1 MLHKCLIGVP
11 RSKLMKIKLITT
23 ASTYLMFV
31 HSLFLL
37 QLYQG
42 SINPCTLNST
52 GQFWCNEHQFA
63 LANIYSTTTCKNEEK
78 HSINTFQSLDLLIS
92 STICSFI
99 YLLGESAKR
108 SAVDPSLQ
116 LGDNE
121 DGDLFTP

>member
-63 LANIYSTTTCKNEEK
+63 LANIYSTTMCKNEEK
-78 HSINTFQSLDLLIS
+78 HSSINTFQSLDQLIS
-92 STICSFI
+92 STAYTYWGS
-99 YLLGESAKR
+99 LLR
-108 SAVDPSLQ
+108 DQQ
-116 LGDNE
+116 LIPHYNWETTRTVTFSPLD
-121 DGDLFTP
+121 